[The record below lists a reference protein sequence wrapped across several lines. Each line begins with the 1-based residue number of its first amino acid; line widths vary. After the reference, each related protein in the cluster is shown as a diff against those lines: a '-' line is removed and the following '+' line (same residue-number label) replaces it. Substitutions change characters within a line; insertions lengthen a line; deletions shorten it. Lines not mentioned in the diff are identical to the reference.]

1 MRLPE
6 DPMLLF
12 IVMSSIIGIAIVAMV
27 LAHPARVEFVVWNDE
42 TERRLLRERK
52 NTVGWW

>member
-1 MRLPE
+1 
-6 DPMLLF
+6 MLLF
-12 IVMSSIIGIAIVAMV
+12 IVMSSIIAIAIVAMV
-27 LAHPARVEFVVWNDE
+27 LAHPPRVEFVVWNDE